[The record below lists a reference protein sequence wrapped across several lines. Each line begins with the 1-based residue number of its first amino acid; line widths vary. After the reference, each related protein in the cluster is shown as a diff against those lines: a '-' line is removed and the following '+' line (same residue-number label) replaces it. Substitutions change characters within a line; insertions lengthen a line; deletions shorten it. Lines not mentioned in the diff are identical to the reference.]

1 MSEVSSYY
9 SAGGGR
15 YGGKRRDSK
24 KQSALATALRVL
36 HPNGCLITN
45 ESASAAHIVELKYGH
60 NLEARLHYSTSNA
73 IPLRK
78 DLEESYDFH
87 HWYFEADGRI
97 VVQFPRCEFKTV
109 LEQKAVLTLRCDDDM
124 KTCLAVRNKLARDYA
139 DFACPDCWELVG
151 PNSADHRRHSCV
163 VLQAEAKTVPRP
175 NNPAAFCDICQ
186 VGVEPANLE
195 AHNAGKKHQKKLT
208 GAASNSKAEV

>member
-1 MSEVSSYY
+1 
-9 SAGGGR
+9 
-15 YGGKRRDSK
+15 
-24 KQSALATALRVL
+24 
-36 HPNGCLITN
+36 
-45 ESASAAHIVELKYGH
+45 
-60 NLEARLHYSTSNA
+60 
-73 IPLRK
+73 
-78 DLEESYDFH
+78 
-87 HWYFEADGRI
+87 
-97 VVQFPRCEFKTV
+97 
-109 LEQKAVLTLRCDDDM
+109 M